1 MDKAAGVMPWIVLR
15 EPKILD
21 VVDPVFAAIRSTI
34 HQYLNNPAPP
44 VFARLRAAESSRSR
58 HLGVLCTRR
67 TLFLFQLAEYVHS
80 CFVLRVHRE
89 RCGNTICCNFR
100 AAQRV

>member
-1 MDKAAGVMPWIVLR
+1 MHELTRWTKRQASCLGFVLR

-34 HQYLNNPAPP
+34 HQYLNNPALV
-44 VFARLRAAESSRSR
+44 VFAWLRAAESSRSR

-67 TLFLFQLAEYVHS
+67 TLFLLPVGG
-80 CFVLRVHRE
+80 VR
-89 RCGNTICCNFR
+89 
-100 AAQRV
+100 